1 VELRSRKRGADALSG
16 QPMDVRA
23 LRILEIGDRGLF
35 TQGLP
40 AQTTLVWTGA
50 LDWHEASERVV
61 NFSPSRIAWLRRALR
76 SKAFDLVA
84 CHVPVYAP
92 WSIAG
97 ILRRMFSRK
106 FLAAPASLARSF
118 GVSALPRALEVPL
131 VMLDTED
138 TPAINRHAF
147 GLLDRARLYFKREL
161 PIDHWRAFFKTAH
174 ADLPTRRMRLR
185 ERELERVA
193 KLRPLSLG
201 APAASLAQARFHT
214 GEKTADVFFAGQ
226 LAGSSTVR
234 AAGQAQLAALHREGL
249 RIDIPERSLP
259 LVEFLARCGR
269 AWLTWS
275 PEGYGWDCFRH
286 YEAPLVGS
294 VPVISRAST
303 YRHAPL
309 RHGEHCFY
317 YDVEG
322 QGLAE
327 TIRAGLAD
335 KARLERMARAACEFV
350 HQHHTQQ
357 AVCEYVLRTVFDE
370 GRESS

>member
-1 VELRSRKRGADALSG
+1 
-16 QPMDVRA
+16 MDVRV

-35 TQGLP
+35 AQGLP
-40 AQTTLVWTGA
+40 TQTTLVWTGA
-50 LDWHEASERVV
+50 EGWREPSERVV
-61 NFSPSRIAWLRRALR
+61 NFGPSRVSWLRRTLR
-76 SKAFDLVA
+76 SGGFDLVA

-97 ILRRMFSRK
+97 IVRRTFSRK
-106 FLAAPASLARSF
+106 FLAAPSSLTRSF
-118 GVSALPRALEVPL
+118 GICALPRTLDVPL
-131 VMLDTED
+131 VILDTED

-147 GLLDRARLYFKREL
+147 ALLDRARLYFKREL
-161 PIDHWRAFFKTAH
+161 PIDHWRVFFKTAH

-185 ERELERVA
+185 ARELGRVA

-201 APAASLAQARFHT
+201 VPAASLAQARFHT
-214 GEKTADVFFAGQ
+214 GDKTADVFFAGQ

-234 AAGQAQLAALHREGL
+234 TAGEGQLAALRREGW
-249 RIDIPERSLP
+249 RIDIPDRTLP
-259 LVEFLARCGR
+259 LAEFLARCGQ

-294 VPVISRAST
+294 VPVISRASA

-317 YDVEG
+317 YDVEED
-322 QGLAE
+322 GLAQ
-327 TIRAGLAD
+327 TIRSALAD
-335 KARLERMARAACEFV
+335 KERLRHMARAACDFV
-350 HQHHTQQ
+350 LQHHTQQ
-357 AVCEYVLRTVFDE
+357 AVCDYVLRSVFADT
-370 GRESS
+370 RE